1 MWSSRIDF
9 LNNRCFRL
17 WSKGDLLVSL
27 LMCHKMSRTTETT
40 PWKDGYWQTK
50 IPDVPNTELVCIVE
64 KSNVSFKSEE
74 TNDVMGTWAFGKF
87 GMASKKLMKMTGISE
102 LNIRMTYY
110 VGHLGFGLVFHGVLT
125 KSGTKCYM
133 EYPFEIRK
141 YYRLEEDDIK
151 KLSDFNKLPNLVER
165 RSRLRPVTKLGVT
178 PLPISLPKNIHIKAP
193 TRAVYKYKP
202 PHLSYLCSL
211 ILSA

>member
-1 MWSSRIDF
+1 MIQIGIIIQ
-9 LNNRCFRL
+9 NNY
-17 WSKGDLLVSL
+17 LLFE
-27 LMCHKMSRTTETT
+27 R
-40 PWKDGYWQTK
+40 
-50 IPDVPNTELVCIVE
+50 
-64 KSNVSFKSEE
+64 EE
-74 TNDVMGTWAFGKF
+74 
-87 GMASKKLMKMTGISE
+87 E

-110 VGHLGFGLVFHGVLT
+110 AGHLGFGLVFHGVLT

-178 PLPISLPKNIHIKAP
+178 PLPISLPKNIHINAP

-202 PHLSYLCSL
+202 PHLLPLFTNTERLKYLKTKLASHQPEENQEFATTFL
-211 ILSA
+211 RKR